1 MQCLYNLTLIYKFYF
16 FPSNMNHVLLYMVL
30 LKKKKALIVATW
42 SFQVVN
48 SKAAF
53 PNKTSLFELGVYFYL
68 IIKYYYLSG

>member
-1 MQCLYNLTLIYKFYF
+1 MFYYIWCF
-16 FPSNMNHVLLYMVL
+16 K
-30 LKKKKALIVATW
+30 KKKKALTVAAW

-53 PNKTSLFELGVYFYL
+53 PTKTRLFELGVYLYL

>member
-1 MQCLYNLTLIYKFYF
+1 
-16 FPSNMNHVLLYMVL
+16 MVL
-30 LKKKKALIVATW
+30 FKKKALIVATW

-53 PNKTSLFELGVYFYL
+53 PTKTSLFELGVHLYL

>member
-1 MQCLYNLTLIYKFYF
+1 
-16 FPSNMNHVLLYMVL
+16 MNHVLLYMVL
-30 LKKKKALIVATW
+30 LNKQTKKALTVATW

-53 PNKTSLFELGVYFYL
+53 PAKTRLFELGVYLYL